1 MMTDL
6 NKVVKV
12 ALIALTMMVGVQSA
26 SADDVTIASVATA
39 TRDNAFGFATRSS
52 RTDASETSAYTITGG
67 GVYNVSEIKAM
78 MTTGG
83 ITTGGSATV
92 DGKKIIVLRSDGST
106 PMDATILSAITNND
120 IIVFD
125 GGGTSTDFL
134 VNEQIALRSL
144 SNKTLL
150 GLNGA
155 RLCTAWHLTD
165 IIKSWL
171 NAVETSSGTG
181 VSNASTAAGTGGS
194 FWLKNVNGVDSIK
207 ITIDEE
213 GEWLTRMTLANKGS
227 ELYQKWLA
235 DKAAATEAGTEVPAM
250 PENARFLRTEY
261 YKKSGVFYIE
271 GCSNFVIR
279 NLSFVGPG
287 SVDVGGVD
295 LVSVINGCHHIWV
308 DHCEFIDGQDGNF
321 DITNYSD
328 YITTSWCH
336 FHYTD
341 NSYVH
346 QNTNLVGSGNDK
358 ANDES
363 ATGDKGKLNITFA
376 YNEWGEKCRSRMPM
390 GRAGKIHML
399 NNWYNCAGNT
409 EYAINP
415 RINSEFLIEGN
426 YFAEGVTKTF
436 QAKDAIAVTISGN
449 TVADATATQLAAS
462 GSSTVTVPYDY
473 KNIKIAA
480 SKVPEMVNLF
490 VGPVLDVL
498 PDFDATGCVNPTNE
512 TDDPLYEAG
521 KLKVNVKTNRAA
533 QGLTFSVWANHVI
546 GYQWYKAT
554 SADLSDA
561 EAISGA
567 TDNSYTFE
575 SSTEGTTY
583 LYCVATGLAGTDQSN
598 TIIVT
603 VAGTDVVPTFNPDL
617 TDFSSDSYTAIVGSS
632 FTGLTVDAGE
642 GVTYQWYKNSVGSYD
657 DATLISGATSSS
669 YTFTPS
675 ASEQALGYQFFYCV
689 ATNSSDVTLSAK
701 SKIARVVYKSS
712 VDLINWE
719 AYGHSAAPEE
729 FGDTITLGTNVTRET
744 AKYDNNSTTIG
755 IIKINGTYESSDSWS
770 GKVIKID
777 LTSKGA
783 TFAAGDQITIAGFFN
798 NSDATKDCKVALLT
812 YDGTSEYKELY
823 STDVINGRNVAGE
836 PEPFSYELK
845 ASDFE
850 GMDGCVYIG
859 RAASTNAT
867 ALYIS
872 KILVTRGD
880 PLTPYIKTDLDDET
894 SYSATVDVAK
904 EFTIVAEQAQSYQWY
919 TCTSPIDYEANKTA
933 IDGQTTTT
941 CSYTATAP
949 GTTYLYCVITNGTGS
964 KAKSVNSK
972 IATVIAKANSSGTTK
987 VTYTWDFDNGV
998 GKKWNGFAP
1007 ATNGA
1012 RGKSDSYEDVDG
1024 SGQYMEY
1031 YGDRGA
1037 ISTVGSGMTFA
1048 EEKEWTHYI
1057 GFGGGSVTTSGKED
1071 RLLKYTVPY
1080 SGTIKIYAGG
1090 ASGNSSGRYVYVN
1103 TQPNTS
1109 GAKHVE
1115 GISSESTSRVDVSD
1129 ALAVNQGDVVYIWCS
1144 ANMRLYGI
1152 IAKLNEPA
1160 GGCAKPKETK
1170 GAWSGDASRTW
1181 TYTVSSSTETARIHY
1196 KVDGGEEQV
1205 AGSNS
1210 VNIVLGL
1217 GATVDAWAVDSEGT
1231 LATSDIYTFTADTEM
1246 GKAAT
1251 PTITQAGSYS
1261 VSSKGFPITMTVE
1274 EGYTIHYTTD
1284 GTDPTAE
1291 SATYSE
1297 TIYVAPGATV
1307 KAISTKIYYDLSA
1320 VASLTLPDFDVT
1332 GGMEQTLK
1340 ANGSE
1345 KENPNTGVSYNIAG
1359 TLNAGAAT
1367 GLDDGVKIRT
1377 ASADL
1382 TAVSGKKGFIINV
1395 NEGFKIT
1402 KIIANKIATNNTDG
1416 EMKLTGVYVDENAT
1430 NLLAEEKTLPY
1441 SSSPTSFTLVENIA
1455 ATSKIEIA
1463 VEANDEGV
1471 TKFNNQINALF
1482 DIYYEIAD
1490 TPKSVTITGK
1500 VNGGTDYN
1508 ETVLVT
1514 DERFVEKVLTI
1525 NKASYKFDEAPT
1537 ITLNT
1542 TNEYTYPMEGAI
1554 GENGY
1559 TRFSTESKVSTYL
1572 GAYTVNAM
1580 VNAVLAPEVSIDKDG
1595 DGLTLY
1601 RDAQGIGRVGYKVTV
1616 TPSIKG
1622 TTYIK
1627 IDGGDAVAYDSSKE
1641 YYALKTVQAYARY
1654 TEDEEVL
1661 QTGINTANC
1670 PDNNYDA
1677 SKPAAILVYQSGYQD
1692 TGAGQ
1697 EEGTTS
1703 AMWLA
1708 SRDKDQIYLG
1718 LTDQY
1723 NVIDLVLNDDN
1734 QKKMINKT
1742 RPDIRNAQL
1751 VVLTEMIGSK
1761 SPDGNGVYSTSKL
1774 QDAIMSV
1781 RDSVISYTNVL
1792 NLKMFFYSQSTTS
1805 STRWAW
1811 AQPATLANNIVSI
1824 VPKNSMYKVFENVS
1838 FSKDGTI
1845 ALWSGIDEESTLNRL
1860 QLVHNYNED
1869 NEDLPQFVQLAT
1881 VTDEYGEEYDALH
1894 FFESK
1899 RNNKTYTYVGTGIS
1913 INDCEH
1919 YDENLRLLISTIGDM
1934 INKGISL
1941 GTVLTG
1947 VPAPHI
1953 KDNGDASA
1961 TITNNKPNVVTKYL
1975 TNDTATAPVE
1985 WGANEAAIASYI
1997 KTNGVAT
2004 IDNITKKFSSNKYVF
2019 AISYADNGAPS
2030 DTAVALVKGTP
2041 NRYFHRLNTDS
2052 AAEGVESTV
2061 RYQYNAESIIV
2072 PYNQTFRKKGYSVTQ
2087 WKVKDSNPAV
2097 YYYPGQVITNA
2108 DIISEDIYLE
2118 AVWTENAHKITDTNG
2133 LTETQR
2139 TVTWNFKQSEGA
2151 PALALEYGSTKL
2163 AQQGF
2168 IVGQMKF
2175 SDAADG
2181 NHIDVVL
2188 DIDVDNTETLPGES
2202 AVYNGK
2208 FNNKQNSFTDPTKY
2222 VKEFAQVRTGT
2233 KFTFPSVWGMDVKFV
2248 QADFEKF
2255 DGDGKRECDKTYVTQ
2270 SIIVSGTDTTAVS
2283 NPGLEID
2290 STTGAIKVNGSG
2302 IANVVNDNLAAG
2314 GLFNY
2319 HGTDTLATLITKEC
2333 AVYATP
2339 SAEISSKTVGALNKG
2354 TAFMDKLTVVYPEL
2368 FDIAKVVNLPEG
2380 HINILPQY
2388 KGKTDAELT
2397 EEELAYVKLRA
2408 ATMTLSDARK
2418 NSDGRYA
2425 VGDSISINV
2434 VPGYSLYFNTTQPVE
2449 EEDAPLGVV
2458 MTGLA
2463 EGTGTSVMSLKAKE
2477 ASGKFKITATP
2488 TVTINLKQNA
2498 VYEYNVS
2505 WEEAN
2510 WGTVR
2515 LSSRTGKNT
2524 EEEFT
2529 AFPADSTITITPVAK
2544 IGYQLDKWVDS
2555 NGNEYVSGEPG
2566 SKQVRFPTGVTKG
2579 ANNDVL
2585 TVVVS
2590 EGNSGNNNEY
2600 HAVFKTAN
2608 IGTTYYELPSA
2619 GLYKSATSYEPFGET
2634 LAPGDVTDNMYRNY
2648 HFPRSYET
2656 SALYVPIAY
2665 TLYKPGYTLKNWVW
2679 IEGFNILEPEEYY
2692 EDQSKV
2698 HEYQIG
2704 EYHYFDNPGDTRY
2717 IIPIFKQNVTDN
2729 QDASEKVFDYRTT
2742 TADITWDFRTANF
2755 AQHLNFPTT
2764 TEFDYATYA
2773 TINGGTV
2780 IDVPLHIKGK
2790 VDNTTLD
2797 EWCHF
2802 DEGTE
2807 ITIPSGLGAKFTFA
2821 TYYKLSSTTI
2831 DGVVPLEYTKGTDND
2846 IPVYYYTYTTQ
2857 NPATS
2862 IKLVIGKDHTY
2873 YKYIRA
2879 QLPSAD
2885 KVTLTTETN
2894 NSAWGS
2900 NVLVK
2905 ANTAS
2910 TMDGT
2915 EVKYTQ
2921 VNNENTMPLGSYVQ
2935 VKATRKRLYE
2945 LKSFVVNGDTIPA
2958 TVAGAAAKGYTL
2970 TVPSGTDKDYTL
2982 TFRLASYTTTVEAV
2996 FGTRTKYQVTFAS
3009 GGKAYGEAPGVQV
3022 AEAGETFTMPAKN
3035 QTLYLEGYTLKYW
3048 MDENG
3053 IVAVNADGSS
3063 TGENKYE
3070 WGKVYAVKDNLYL
3083 TPVFEINEF
3092 TLFNLPSGWHAVT
3105 WPLATGDDPTYGGAP
3120 TLKYQK
3126 SSGVYVSQL
3135 TVGGL
3140 YIDMPLNINC
3150 AETGKVD
3157 NSATDY
3163 RCQINSG
3170 TVMSFLTSQKCRISL
3185 YTSNGELTSTKIAG
3199 TKSYTSN
3206 KVSGTVN
3213 DQYAIVPYSD
3223 KDATQDIQ
3231 FTGDATYF
3239 KLVKVEYGQVK
3250 NDNLP
3255 ELKQVTINNIALG
3268 SYGSPYKDYML
3279 SKLKTDKVMTV
3290 DLELSSKALSMPTV
3304 EAKADKSDAV
3314 VTVTQATFDDPTST
3328 IIVKTKEG
3336 ATVAVYKL
3344 DFNVTFNLD
3353 IEPPQL
3359 QKIEMNGILVK
3370 AKNNSGDFEEYNTDQ
3385 LMSINGA
3392 INVTFDHEMA
3402 ATDTLKTTGLG
3413 QPVVSAMGKT
3423 LTFTYWG
3430 LTPNTPYTFTIPANT
3445 LKDVYN
3451 GKYEGSELT
3460 FSFTTEASETV
3471 EKKKINFVVTHK
3483 QTHSF
3488 NTDSPTENYT
3498 STIKRQVASNELIAN
3513 LDAAGIA
3520 HGTIDEGIALANASV
3535 GKDRY
3540 YIFVPD
3546 GEYQLRGNKATAPIS
3561 SAPYDGNG
3569 KVRNELTSSKTAG
3582 GAGIYNGVTAITKN
3596 NVSITGQSQ
3605 SGSKLWNKPEIEGIS
3620 YTSTFMVNSGVSGF
3634 YMQDMT
3640 LTNKFDYKSCI
3651 GGGSSAAR
3659 AVVLRDRG
3667 SKTIMKNVTMDS
3679 WQDTYYSNVSNK
3691 ENDTRGYFEDCT
3703 FMGYVDFFC
3712 GDGDNWFERCNLILR
3727 NGKTGNAS
3735 NMVAP
3740 STYDNQQWGYVFNNC
3755 QVNVE
3760 DDATYSTCNNKFT
3773 LARPWKN
3780 SPAATFLD
3788 TKFNVLPSEDGYKQM
3803 TTGGLVLRM
3812 HEYGSVDA
3820 NDALLDLSTRSLRAS
3835 SPGAGSYSAVM
3846 TPAEAATYT
3855 LHNALSGSD
3864 GYDPQNYT
3872 KQVSMADAKLTT
3884 LDRSLTWNEKESA
3897 LCYFIF
3903 RKNDSDAWKL
3913 YAVTE
3918 ENSYELTDDQIGE
3931 TFMVRA
3937 ANQRGGLGEPSNEL
3951 VYSVH
3956 ESYQLEL
3963 VESQKAPVVSGGEN
3977 YYWSTIYLDYN
3988 AKAPTKADNVDGAEV
4003 NVYAVVGVTDNSMT
4017 LKSVD
4022 ILEKDQGY
4030 IVRGTKA
4037 GLYTF
4042 AYTDSEGEYVDG
4054 TKVVA
4059 GTMAASEGRLSILD
4073 GTVETEDRAGRNVY
4087 TLYYK
4092 SNYGLGFY
4100 NYTGEYL
4107 NANRAYLSGD
4117 YVKGEGVPIVGQN
4130 SVGFIFLDDLIPTDI
4145 GNVNGND
4152 SDNSERI
4159 YTVYGQRVKRSEMIK
4174 GRVYI
4179 VNGRKLAY

>member
-1 MMTDL
+1 MTDL

-12 ALIALTMMVGVQSA
+12 ALMALTMMVGVQSA

-194 FWLKNVNGVDSIK
+194 FWLKDVNGVDSIK

-213 GEWLTRMTLANKGS
+213 GEWLTRMTLADKGS

-235 DKAAATEAGTEVPAM
+235 DKAAAIKDGTEVPAM

-336 FHYTD
+336 FHYTG

-583 LYCVATGLAGTDQSN
+583 LFCRATGLAGTDDSN
-598 TIIVT
+598 TIVVT
-603 VAGTDVVPTFNPDL
+603 VAGTDAVPTFDPDL

-632 FTGLTVDAGE
+632 FTDLTVNAGE

-719 AYGHSAAPEE
+719 ADA
-729 FGDTITLGTNVTRET
+729 
-744 AKYDNNSTTIG
+744 TTPTDAD
-755 IIKINGTYESSDSWS
+755 K
-770 GKVIKID
+770 D
-777 LTSKGA
+777 LTGITKQGTASYASQNSLGVLKLGNSPKDNSSNGFRLDVEGFK
-783 TFAAGDQITIAGFFN
+783 TGDDITIAGFYS
-798 NSDATKDCKVALLT
+798 NSGEETARAKLAKSSDGETFTDLHDFGVDFVNKATDASAVPVNYT
-812 YDGTSEYKELY
+812 YTLQEGDLDGT
-823 STDVINGRNVAGE
+823 
-836 PEPFSYELK
+836 
-845 ASDFE
+845 
-850 GMDGCVYIG
+850 DGYIYVVRQG
-859 RAASTNAT
+859 SKSCFLT
-867 ALYIS
+867 

-894 SYSATVDVAK
+894 SYQATVDVAK

-933 IDGQTTTT
+933 IEGKTTAT

-987 VTYTWDFDNGV
+987 ATYTWDPADWDSGTYAFNTAVEAGSYQSFPAKDKDGSFV
-998 GKKWNGFAP
+998 TGEDGLYLHYYGGK
-1007 ATNGA
+1007 
-1012 RGKSDSYEDVDG
+1012 GKSEIDAKSG
-1024 SGQYMEY
+1024 SRTIEGKTWTKPLKT
-1031 YGDRGA
+1031 GA
-1037 ISTVGSGMTFA
+1037 DAKKGTNPWNCIFKFTAPYAGKVTIYFR
-1048 EEKEWTHYI
+1048 
-1057 GFGGGSVTTSGKED
+1057 GGGKVNKNVERPIYANSTLSETGAESKQTATTSD
-1071 RLLKYTVPY
+1071 IL
-1080 SGTIKIYAGG
+1080 
-1090 ASGNSSGRYVYVN
+1090 
-1103 TQPNTS
+1103 
-1109 GAKHVE
+1109 
-1115 GISSESTSRVDVSD
+1115 SD
-1129 ALAVNQGDVVYIWCS
+1129 ILEYDITTPGDVYFWATKSTYI
-1144 ANMRLYGI
+1144 YGVI
-1152 IAKLNEPA
+1152 LQLDEPG

-1196 KVDGGEEQV
+1196 KVDGGEERV

-1210 VNIVLGL
+1210 VDIVLGL

-1985 WGANEAAIASYI
+1985 WGATEAAIASYI

-2004 IDNITKKFSSNKYVF
+2004 IDNITKKFSSDKYVF

-2097 YYYPGQVITNA
+2097 YYYPGQTITDA

-2397 EEELAYVKLRA
+2397 EEELAYVKSRA

-2434 VPGYSLYFNTTQPVE
+2434 VPGYSLYFNTTPPVNL

-2619 GLYKSATSYEPFGET
+2619 GLYKSATSYEPFGEP

-2807 ITIPSGLGAKFTFA
+2807 ITIPSGLGAKFTLA

-3035 QTLYLEGYTLKYW
+3035 QTLYMEGYTLKYW

-3370 AKNNSGDFEEYNTDQ
+3370 AKNNSGDFEEYNTNQ

-3430 LTPNTPYTFTIPANT
+3430 LTPNTPYTFTILANT

-3451 GKYEGSELT
+3451 GKYEGSDLT

-3546 GEYQLRGNKATAPIS
+3546 GEYQLRGNKATDPIS

-3691 ENDTRGYFEDCT
+3691 ENDTRGYFENCT

-3937 ANQRGGLGEPSNEL
+3937 ANLRGGLGEPSNEL

-4179 VNGRKLAY
+4179 VNGRKIAYQ